1 MHACKAPEDTPCR
14 PLVSIDA
21 SREQIEAVRTCK
33 GKPEERQVLLCG
45 PGEMGV
51 CAWKDGTAFKSD
63 VPNLTILSRKGAKRA
78 APATKKSSKAKGKPK
93 KKAKGKA
100 APKAKA
106 KAGDDTDD
114 SSDEPDES
122 SEEEPEEKKV
132 AAEEAPAAAA
142 KPKQA
147 WLCIPFYRSLHA
159 HGGSCIWGH
168 VCGTHDP
175 KLRDALR
182 KPPMG
187 ITMQVGRASTPVQ
200 KYVHICMYVHLYPC
214 RPTHQMSGR
223 LSATRKSMQ
232 LASGG
237 RQETRNKSSLSG
249 ARHSQRR
256 S

>member
-1 MHACKAPEDTPCR
+1 MHACKAPEDTNCR

-45 PGEMGV
+45 PGGMGV
-51 CAWKDGTAFKSD
+51 CTWKDGTAFKSD
-63 VPNLTILSRKGAKRA
+63 VPNLTIESRKGAKRA

-122 SEEEPEEKKV
+122 SEEEPEEKKL

-159 HGGSCIWGH
+159 QVAWQLEIANLNCMH
-168 VCGTHDP
+168 
-175 KLRDALR
+175 
-182 KPPMG
+182 MG
-187 ITMQVGRASTPVQ
+187 ACVW
-200 KYVHICMYVHLYPC
+200 YP
-214 RPTHQMSGR
+214 
-223 LSATRKSMQ
+223 
-232 LASGG
+232 
-237 RQETRNKSSLSG
+237 
-249 ARHSQRR
+249 
-256 S
+256 